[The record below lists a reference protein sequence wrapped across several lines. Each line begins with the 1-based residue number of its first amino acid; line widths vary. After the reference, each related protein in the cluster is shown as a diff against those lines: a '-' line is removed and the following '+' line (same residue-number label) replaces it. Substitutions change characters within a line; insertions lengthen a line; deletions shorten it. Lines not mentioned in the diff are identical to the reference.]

1 MKHKSHADVDR
12 RLARIVG
19 HLEGIRRMID
29 EEKPCVAILQQL
41 KAVIAAMESA
51 RRLVL
56 KDHVHHCLS
65 DAIEK
70 KSAAS
75 AVEEIEAI
83 LSQIL

>member
-1 MKHKSHADVDR
+1 MHHASHPDVDR

-19 HLEGIRRMID
+19 HIEGIRRMMGD
-29 EEKPCVAILQQL
+29 EKSCVEILQQF
-41 KAVIAAMESA
+41 KAVIAALESA
-51 RRLVL
+51 RQLVL

-65 DAIEK
+65 HAIEK
-70 KSAAS
+70 KSASA